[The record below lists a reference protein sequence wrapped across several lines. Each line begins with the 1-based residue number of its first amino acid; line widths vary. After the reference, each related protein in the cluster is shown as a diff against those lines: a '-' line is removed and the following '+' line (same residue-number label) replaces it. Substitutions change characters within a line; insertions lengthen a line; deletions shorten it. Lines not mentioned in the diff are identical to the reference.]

1 MHKKYFELD
10 RFISAWECDLFI
22 DYWQRNADR
31 LISKNQGQEELVD
44 DFYGRALRLKRVD
57 NPLIHHYMNVI
68 RVRTSLQI
76 KEKFN
81 LSFNEFVMPTNTQIV
96 KWNTGQKMDLHT
108 DTSRFTDGFNS
119 AAYERGVG
127 LKTPYHYRYSALI
140 YLNDEYTGGE
150 TLMEG
155 DLSISDELGGTTF
168 ISVNE
173 SPKEWVINSVLSNEF
188 SGNPYGIERVYNLD
202 EAE

>member
-1 MHKKYFELD
+1 MLVQWSEALEATVKEPPEKPTKAKKVLNVAKGLVQTKLKRRKGENLMPAKA
-10 RFISAWECDLFI
+10 R
-22 DYWQRNADR
+22 
-31 LISKNQGQEELVD
+31 KKTQEEDTISTIPEVDKRYIAEIVLVREPLD
-44 DFYGRALRLKRVD
+44 KNIPAGIFVYRDSTGSFTFEDR
-57 NPLIHHYMNVI
+57 NPGCEADI
-68 RVRTSLQI
+68 
-76 KEKFN
+76 
-81 LSFNEFVMPTNTQIV
+81 
-96 KWNTGQKMDLHT
+96 
-108 DTSRFTDGFNS
+108 
-119 AAYERGVG
+119 
-127 LKTPYHYRYSALI
+127 
-140 YLNDEYTGGE
+140 E